1 MWTSRSKAGGPG
13 ETDQVGEVE
22 SVAETD
28 SEGDGNVVC
37 TTVYRAVKAK
47 PGVVGVG
54 EHWQVPGGE
63 KREGLYVK
71 LRPRPRLALVP
82 GVLARKALC
91 GGICTRAVS
100 AT

>member
-37 TTVYRAVKAK
+37 TTVYRAVTEARC
-47 PGVVGVG
+47 GVG

-71 LRPRPRLALVP
+71 LRPRPRLALVCSRE
-82 GVLARKALC
+82 GTVW
-91 GGICTRAVS
+91 GICTRAVS